1 MIQVIF
7 FNESKSVYSDFLNE
21 KQNKSKNYKINLE
34 NDKIYTPNKL
44 TMYFLE
50 CVVCCNN
57 IYKNRNNEISG
68 NLLEQE
74 IIEILKRNLKKSV
87 SREKET
93 KQLISYSYEKSHSS
107 FCNLS
112 GSRVDENDDDELFN
126 IFKNENI
133 QEYFQKNIKK

>member
-1 MIQVIF
+1 M
-7 FNESKSVYSDFLNE
+7 SKSVDSDFLNQ

-50 CVVCCNN
+50 CVVCRNN

-74 IIEILKRNLKKSV
+74 IFEILKWNVKKSV
-87 SREKET
+87 SREKEI
-93 KQLISYSYEKSHSS
+93 KQFISYSNEKSHSS

-112 GSRVDENDDDELFN
+112 GSLVDENDDDELFN

-133 QEYFQKNIKK
+133 QEYFQKNIIK

>member
-1 MIQVIF
+1 MT
-7 FNESKSVYSDFLNE
+7 KSVYSDFLNE

-34 NDKIYTPNKL
+34 NDKIYTLNKL

-50 CVVCCNN
+50 CAACCNN

-74 IIEILKRNLKKSV
+74 IFEILKWYVKKSV
-87 SREKET
+87 SKEKEA
-93 KQLISYSYEKSHSS
+93 KQLISYSNKKSHSS

-112 GSRVDENDDDELFN
+112 GSPCR
-126 IFKNENI
+126 
-133 QEYFQKNIKK
+133 